1 MIEWLHDFIN
11 HKDTFVFS
19 LASASILIPLA
30 KFLAN
35 LSAHQVAEK
44 VKNIMKEEEKKK

>member
-1 MIEWLHDFIN
+1 MIEWLYDFIH

-19 LASASILIPLA
+19 LASASIIIPIT

-44 VKNIMKEEEKKK
+44 VRKIIEDKN

>member
-1 MIEWLHDFIN
+1 MLEWMYDFIH
-11 HKDTFVFS
+11 HKDTFVVS
-19 LASASILIPLA
+19 LASASVLIPLA

-44 VKNIMKEEEKKK
+44 VKALMDKEEKR